1 RMLDMGFIDDVRL
14 ILERVPGP
22 RQTTL
27 FSATMPDEIIR
38 LAHHYMKNPL
48 RIFVDSDEI
57 AVESVSQK
65 YTWAE
70 ENEKFP
76 ALCSLIEAEKITR
89 GLIFCSTKIRAGR
102 LAQALRVEGYN
113 AVAIHGDLSQGQRD
127 RAMQAFRGGS
137 VAVLVATVRGEV
149 EKDTSG
155 VAEGVRPVVH
165 RDSNDTDVAGKRLTC
180 ALLRPGP
187 CVREILRLS
196 LCVLTRTV
204 RDPTSLIKENKNFHQ
219 S

>member
-1 RMLDMGFIDDVRL
+1 
-14 ILERVPGP
+14 
-22 RQTTL
+22 
-27 FSATMPDEIIR
+27 MPDEIIR

-137 VAVLVATVRGEV
+137 VAVLVAT
-149 EKDTSG
+149 
-155 VAEGVRPVVH
+155 
-165 RDSNDTDVAGKRLTC
+165 DVAARGLDITNVSQDRKSTRLNSSHVKISYAVFCLKKKKKKTKST
-180 ALLRPGP
+180 
-187 CVREILRLS
+187 ILS
-196 LCVLTRTV
+196 
-204 RDPTSLIKENKNFHQ
+204 IKNT
-219 S
+219 